1 MYLING
7 ATKLLKGTS
16 VLTGY
21 SCLASYSLVLVD
33 DYSTLTWEIVVYYW
47 LFGTLANRR

>member
-16 VLTGY
+16 VLKVPSFSGELIQTWTVLY
-21 SCLASYSLVLVD
+21 RNIELVVELCP
-33 DYSTLTWEIVVYYW
+33 
-47 LFGTLANRR
+47 A

>member
-16 VLTGY
+16 VPLFILLILFEY
-21 SCLASYSLVLVD
+21 LRLFFISYF
-33 DYSTLTWEIVVYYW
+33 TLH
-47 LFGTLANRR
+47 